1 MISVTSQL
9 LKLLNE
15 ELAPETR
22 AKTYYHGTCCEDKAL
37 SILRDGL
44 DPSKTEVKYGAKKPF
59 LRPID
64 GHVYVTPNPGY
75 AMIYA
80 LGGDVAGTDFFS
92 SQYGKNFIEKDGRYG
107 FLFVIRGEDMTDAV
121 PDEDDVGAI
130 VGSLLS
136 GHRYQKF
143 DWALIDTVAYRLK
156 SEAEINFSPS
166 TLRRVK
172 DGDMAWCAKVGK
184 KLLKVLPQN
193 VLQVLIKANSS
204 LAHSGH
210 LKVSECW
217 KIDKTRCA
225 ELAKDGSNL
234 KSIGERVS
242 G

>member
-1 MISVTSQL
+1 MVNVTKSL
-9 LKLLNE
+9 LKALTE
-15 ELAPETR
+15 ELAPEART
-22 AKTYYHGTCCEDKAL
+22 KTYYHGTCCEEKAL

-44 DPSKTEVKYGAKKPF
+44 DPSKTEVKYGSKKPF
-59 LRPID
+59 LRPVA

-75 AMIYA
+75 ALVYA

-92 SQYGKNFIEKDGRYG
+92 NQYGKNFIERDGRYG
-107 FLFVIRGEDMTDAV
+107 FVFVVRGEDMIDAM
-121 PDEDDVGAI
+121 PDEDDVGQI

-143 DWALIDTVAYRLK
+143 DWSLIDTVAYRLK
-156 SEAEINFSPS
+156 SEAESSFSPS
-166 TLRRVK
+166 TLGRVK
-172 DGDMAWCAKVGK
+172 EGDMAWCAKVGK
-184 KLLKVLPQN
+184 KLLKTLPQN
-193 VLQVLIKANSS
+193 VLQTLIKANSS

-210 LKVSECW
+210 LRVSECW

-234 KSIGERVS
+234 KNIGERIS